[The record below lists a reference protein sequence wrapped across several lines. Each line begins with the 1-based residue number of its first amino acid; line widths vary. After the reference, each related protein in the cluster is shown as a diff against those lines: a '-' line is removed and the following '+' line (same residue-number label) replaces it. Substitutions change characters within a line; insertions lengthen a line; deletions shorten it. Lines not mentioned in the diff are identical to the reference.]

1 VSQMLGCQEWT
12 VEDFAQKLKVVFI
25 HVGVWMG
32 AYQTLS

>member
-12 VEDFAQKLKVVFI
+12 VKDFTQKLKVVFI